1 MMNRNASQIWEAILG
16 ELEIF
21 VTRPSF
27 DTWLRGTIG
36 ISFVDSTLKIRTAS
50 TFAAEMLGNRMYSLI
65 SEAAARV
72 VKEPVTVKFQ
82 VDPVD
87 SSLGQPITN
96 QSGSDEP
103 MTYENISAPAVLGSK
118 MDTGFTFDNFVVG
131 SSNALA
137 HAAAGAVCDQP
148 GRAYNPLFIYSKSG
162 LGKTHLLQAIGHN
175 IKKKGGTLLYAST
188 EQFTNEYIGAIRNRT
203 TDEFRDKY
211 RNVDL
216 LLLDDI
222 QFIIGKEQT
231 QEGFFHTFNSLHMD
245 KKQIVVTCD
254 RPATMLNSLTDRVR
268 TRLEGG
274 LVVDIQ
280 PPDLETRVA
289 ILESK
294 ATKHGIKVPSDVL
307 FFIAE
312 ISPSN
317 VRELEGNLNRVIA
330 YSQLTQIPITM
341 EMVTRALP
349 VNIPDNAGFPVTEK
363 SIIKAVC
370 KYFDTDAKLLVST
383 KRDKKTSLV
392 RHITM
397 YLLRLEMNKQFA
409 EIGRILGGRDHTTV
423 IHACNRIASLIS
435 SDDVLRSDV
444 NNILVHIQEQ

>member
-1 MMNRNASQIWEAILG
+1 MLNRNANQIWDAILG
-16 ELEIF
+16 ELEIRI
-21 VTRPSF
+21 TRPSF
-27 DTWLRGTIG
+27 ETWLRGTVG
-36 ISFVDSTLKIRTAS
+36 ISFVDSTLKVRTGS

-65 SEAAARV
+65 ADAASRV
-72 VKEPVTVKFQ
+72 LKGPVTVKFQ
-82 VDPVD
+82 VAPID
-87 SSLGQPITN
+87 SSPAQKLTDQNNTNESITDRITSPN
-96 QSGSDEP
+96 P
-103 MTYENISAPAVLGSK
+103 VLGTK
-118 MDTGFTFDNFVVG
+118 MDNSFTFDNFVVG

-148 GRAYNPLFIYSKSG
+148 GKAYNPLFIYSNSG

-175 IKKKGGTLLYAST
+175 IKKRGGNLLYAST

-245 KKQIVVTCD
+245 KKQIVITCD
-254 RPATMLNSLTDRVR
+254 RPAKMLSSLTDRIR

-294 ATKHGIKVPSDVL
+294 ANKHGIKIPTDVL

-312 ISPSN
+312 ISQGN

-341 EMVTRALP
+341 DLVNRSLP
-349 VNIPDNAGFPVTEK
+349 VNIPDNAVLPVTEK
-363 SIIKAVC
+363 TIMKEVC
-370 KYFDTDAKLLVST
+370 KYFATDPKLLISS
-383 KRDKKTSLV
+383 KRDRKTSLA

-423 IHACNRIASLIS
+423 IHACNRIASLIG
-435 SDDVLRSDV
+435 SDDSLRSDV
-444 NNILVHIQEQ
+444 KNILLHIQKR